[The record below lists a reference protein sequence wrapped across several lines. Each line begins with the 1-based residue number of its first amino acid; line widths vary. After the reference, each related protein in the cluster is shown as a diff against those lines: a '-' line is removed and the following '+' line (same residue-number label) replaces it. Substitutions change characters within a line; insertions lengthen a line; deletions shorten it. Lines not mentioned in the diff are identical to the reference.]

1 MVKKQQATIIYQSEI
16 NQFHLSNGEI
26 SYIFQVSSDKKL
38 LHLYYGK
45 ALPEKDYSYLVEM
58 HHRPM
63 TTYRQEN
70 DLLYSLEHLKQEFPE
85 YGSTDFRHPAI
96 SLRQENGSKITDF
109 TYHNHIITIGKSMLE
124 NLPATYVEDEN
135 ESKTLTVT
143 LKDSLT
149 GVEVE
154 LLYTIFSELP

>member
-1 MVKKQQATIIYQSEI
+1 
-16 NQFHLSNGEI
+16 
-26 SYIFQVSSDKKL
+26 
-38 LHLYYGK
+38 
-45 ALPEKDYSYLVEM
+45 
-58 HHRPM
+58 
-63 TTYRQEN
+63 
-70 DLLYSLEHLKQEFPE
+70 
-85 YGSTDFRHPAI
+85 STDFRHPAI

-109 TYHNHIITIGKSMLE
+109 TYHNHKITSGKPSLE

-154 LLYTIFSELP
+154 LLILFLASCLSLLEAFALLIKETKRKRLNKLQVYH